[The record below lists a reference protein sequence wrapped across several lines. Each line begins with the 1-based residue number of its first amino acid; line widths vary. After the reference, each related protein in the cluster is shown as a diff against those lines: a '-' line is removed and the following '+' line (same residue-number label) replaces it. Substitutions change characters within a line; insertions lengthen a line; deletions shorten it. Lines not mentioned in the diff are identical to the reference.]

1 MLELA
6 ALACVLPLLLVVFL
20 RLVPVLAGLLDFGG
34 SRLVGFAWLL
44 LVLSTFVWRVRA
56 TDTLVS
62 NPLDAA
68 AQIRVGLVALAGL
81 LLLAYLLRAPR
92 GQALPLAV
100 KLLVAYVGVAA
111 VAAVGSPL
119 PLFAGYRVLELAV
132 GTAAVG
138 AAAIADP
145 RKALELMLACL
156 GGILMLVWIE
166 ALTMPERGWE
176 PVHGVVGVALVGAM
190 PSFSSNS
197 LGAYGAI
204 VGIWGVAQLD
214 STRYPRTVVRA
225 AAVGGVVTLLATQY
239 RTGLIGFLLGLT
251 VVVWQRRRMLVAFVV
266 LGTALLVLA
275 SGDWD
280 VLRSRAQVVFARGNP
295 DSVASLDSRAV
306 FWRAA
311 LPAIEERPTLG
322 WGLNVG
328 SRRVLASLGLQDTST
343 IHSTWFEALL
353 GTGIVGGALLA
364 FAYLALLASAL
375 ARTRGPD
382 RSALLGMA
390 IVLIVRSLT
399 GTTVELFDVL
409 FLLFGALALG
419 GRLPTEAPVAVG
431 LRAPRATALDERVVR
446 A

>member
-166 ALTMPERGWE
+166 ALTMPERGW
-176 PVHGVVGVALVGAM
+176 
-190 PSFSSNS
+190 
-197 LGAYGAI
+197 
-204 VGIWGVAQLD
+204 
-214 STRYPRTVVRA
+214 
-225 AAVGGVVTLLATQY
+225 
-239 RTGLIGFLLGLT
+239 
-251 VVVWQRRRMLVAFVV
+251 
-266 LGTALLVLA
+266 
-275 SGDWD
+275 
-280 VLRSRAQVVFARGNP
+280 
-295 DSVASLDSRAV
+295 
-306 FWRAA
+306 
-311 LPAIEERPTLG
+311 
-322 WGLNVG
+322 
-328 SRRVLASLGLQDTST
+328 
-343 IHSTWFEALL
+343 
-353 GTGIVGGALLA
+353 
-364 FAYLALLASAL
+364 
-375 ARTRGPD
+375 
-382 RSALLGMA
+382 
-390 IVLIVRSLT
+390 
-399 GTTVELFDVL
+399 
-409 FLLFGALALG
+409 
-419 GRLPTEAPVAVG
+419 
-431 LRAPRATALDERVVR
+431 
-446 A
+446 

>member
-6 ALACVLPLLLVVFL
+6 VLGCALPLLLVVFL
-20 RLVPVLAGLLDFGG
+20 RLVPALVGLLDLGG

-44 LVLSTFVWRVRA
+44 LVLSTFVWRARSTNA
-56 TDTLVS
+56 LVS
-62 NPLDAA
+62 NPLDSA
-68 AQIRVGLVALAGL
+68 AQIRVGLVFLAGL

-92 GQALPLAV
+92 GQALPLAA

-132 GTAAVG
+132 GTAAVV
-138 AAAIADP
+138 AAATTAP
-145 RKALELMLACL
+145 RKAIELMLACL
-156 GGILMLVWIE
+156 GGVLALVWIE
-166 ALTMPERGWE
+166 AVTMPGRGWE
-176 PVHGVVGVALVGAM
+176 EVHGVVGVALVGAM

-197 LGAYGAI
+197 LGVYGA
-204 VGIWGVAQLD
+204 VLAIWGIAQLD
-214 STRYPRTVVRA
+214 STRYPRAVVRA
-225 AAVGGVVTLLATQY
+225 AAAGGLATLLATQY

-251 VVVWQRRRMLVAFVV
+251 VVVWQRRRTLVAFV
-266 LGTALLVLA
+266 LLASALLVIA
-275 SGDWD
+275 SGDWS
-280 VLRSRAQVVFARGNP
+280 VLGSRAQTVFARGNP
-295 DSVASLDSRAV
+295 DSIASLDSRAV

-353 GTGIVGGALLA
+353 GTGIVGAALLA

-375 ARTRGPD
+375 ARSRGPD

-390 IVLIVRSLT
+390 TVLIVRSLT

-409 FLLFGALALG
+409 FLLFGALALAA
-419 GRLPTEAPVAVG
+419 RLPADASAAVG
-431 LRAPRATALDERVVR
+431 LPAPRIALDGRVVR